1 MTLRVTLGEPLWR
14 ELGVHEVLVE
24 LESGHMLRL
33 GDLPA
38 RIGLTGWTTEGL
50 LAVVNDRLIS
60 AGDAQTLMLH
70 DGDHVVLQLMLA
82 GG

>member
-1 MTLRVTLGEPLWR
+1 MTLLVTLGEPLWR
-14 ELGVHEVLVE
+14 ELGVREVL
-24 LESGHMLRL
+24 LEFAPGPILLLR
-33 GDLPA
+33 DLPA

-50 LAVVNDRLIS
+50 LAAVNDRLVS
-60 AGDAQTLMLH
+60 AGDADTLMLH

>member
-1 MTLRVTLGEPLWR
+1 MALRITLGEPLWR
-14 ELGVHEVLVE
+14 ELGVHEVLIE
-24 LESGHMLRL
+24 FEPGQILPLS
-33 GDLPA
+33 DLPA

-50 LAVVNDRLIS
+50 LAAVNDRLVP

>member
-1 MTLRVTLGEPLWR
+1 MTLLVTLGEPLWR
-14 ELGVHEVLVE
+14 EVGMHEVLIEVE
-24 LESGHMLRL
+24 PGQTLPL

-50 LAVVNDRLIS
+50 LAAVNDRLVP
-60 AGDAQTLMLH
+60 AADARTLMLH